1 MRSRPCSKNER
12 ITRSG
17 MALPMVLW
25 AIALLAGVTL
35 LLAGIIE
42 GWISEETRAG
52 KLFRARQQA
61 LSGIAVAMN
70 PGVPPGDPILQQ
82 KTKEGEEGY
91 RVVIKDESGLINPN
105 TWLAASPDR
114 RDLFRR
120 LFAAWGLDINACD
133 AAADGLYDWQSPSPF
148 RSLRGAKKPE
158 YDAAGKSGLPP
169 GAPFLSPAEM
179 ELVIGFD
186 PVRKARPD
194 WRSYFT
200 TLHNGKIN
208 ILHAPKPILTD
219 LLGLPPDQAHAWIT
233 LRNGKDGIESSGD
246 EPKVPTAAKAADLI
260 GAKGAQRSL
269 IIDACDVAGGV
280 RRIESTG
287 FCHGVTHLITVIV
300 SGEST
305 EVPLEGATM
314 LGWSEQ

>member
-1 MRSRPCSKNER
+1 
-12 ITRSG
+12 
-17 MALPMVLW
+17 
-25 AIALLAGVTL
+25 
-35 LLAGIIE
+35 
-42 GWISEETRAG
+42 
-52 KLFRARQQA
+52 
-61 LSGIAVAMN
+61 
-70 PGVPPGDPILQQ
+70 
-82 KTKEGEEGY
+82 
-91 RVVIKDESGLINPN
+91 
-105 TWLAASPDR
+105 
-114 RDLFRR
+114 
-120 LFAAWGLDINACD
+120 
-133 AAADGLYDWQSPSPF
+133 
-148 RSLRGAKKPE
+148 
-158 YDAAGKSGLPP
+158 
-169 GAPFLSPAEM
+169 M

-200 TLHNGKIN
+200 ILHNGKIN

-219 LLGLPPDQAHAWIT
+219 LLGLSPDQADAWIK

-260 GAKGAQRSL
+260 GAKGAQRAL
-269 IIDACDVAGGV
+269 ILEACDVAGGV

-305 EVPLEGATM
+305 EVPIEGATM